1 MLCGPSR
8 PPGSA
13 KGRCYSMRILR
24 FPYRPALSAGLRIF
38 AVVAALSI
46 SLLLAQQAT
55 PRAHASQGFYQQTN
69 LVSDLPGVA
78 LVTDPHLVNPW
89 GIVHGP
95 TTPFWISDNGMGVST
110 LYNGTG
116 APFPVGS
123 PLVVTI
129 PPPHGSPAGTL
140 AAPTG
145 VVFNGTTGF
154 VVSNGTVSGAA
165 LFIFATEDGTISGWN
180 RNVDVHNAIL
190 EVDKSPGAVYKGL
203 AMGSNSSGTFLYATN
218 FRAGTVDV
226 FDSQFHQVSLS
237 GSFTDPNLL
246 PGYAPFGIAN
256 INGNLYVT
264 YALQNAAKHDDVAGP
279 AHGFVDIY
287 DTNGHLIRRLA
298 TRGRLNSPWGL
309 AMAPANFG
317 RFSNDLLVGNF
328 GDGRINAVDPATGD
342 FLGQLRDANNNPIT
356 INGLW
361 GLDFGND
368 ANAGPSTT
376 LFFTA
381 GLNDEANGLFGSL
394 VSVSG

>member
-1 MLCGPSR
+1 MR
-8 PPGSA
+8 
-13 KGRCYSMRILR
+13 SMRFMRPLAVSTRLR
-24 FPYRPALSAGLRIF
+24 LLATAVAISAVL
-38 AVVAALSI
+38 L
-46 SLLLAQQAT
+46 LLLAQHAA

-69 LVSDLPGVA
+69 LVSDLAGVA
-78 LVTDPHLVNPW
+78 KVTDPHLVNAW
-89 GIVHGP
+89 GIVHSQ
-95 TTPFWISDNGMGVST
+95 TSPFWISDNGTGFST
-110 LYNGTG
+110 LYNGAG
-116 APFPVGS
+116 API
-123 PLVVTI
+123 PLVVTV
-129 PPPHGSPAGTL
+129 PPPGGSHAGTT

-154 VVSNGTVSGAA
+154 VVSNGTTSGVAR
-165 LFIFATEDGTISGWN
+165 FIFSTEDGTISGWSPG
-180 RNVDVHNAIL
+180 VDPTHAIL
-190 EVDKSPGAVYKGL
+190 PPSADKSPGAVYKGL
-203 AMGSNSSGTFLYATN
+203 AIGSNASGTFLYATN

-226 FDSQFHQVSLS
+226 FDSSFHQVSLA
-237 GSFTDPNLL
+237 GSFTDPNLQ

-256 INGNLYVT
+256 LNGDLYVT

-287 DTNGHLIRRLA
+287 DTNGNLIRRLV

-309 AMAPANFG
+309 AIAPANFG

-342 FLGQLRDANNNPIT
+342 FLGQLRDADNKPIT
-356 INGLW
+356 IDGLW

-381 GLNDEANGLFGSL
+381 GPNGEADGLFGSL
-394 VSVSG
+394 VSVGP

>member
-1 MLCGPSR
+1 MR
-8 PPGSA
+8 
-13 KGRCYSMRILR
+13 SMR
-24 FPYRPALSAGLRIF
+24 FMRPHFVWALPLLAIAAALSA
-38 AVVAALSI
+38 V
-46 SLLLAQQAT
+46 LLLAQQAT

-69 LVSDLPGVA
+69 LVSDVPGLA
-78 LVTDPHLVNPW
+78 QVTDPHLVNSW
-89 GIVHGP
+89 GIVHSPGS
-95 TTPFWISDNGMGVST
+95 PFWISDNGTGLST
-110 LYNGTG
+110 LYNGAG
-116 APFPVGS
+116 APIS
-123 PLVVTI
+123 LVVTI
-129 PPPHGSPAGTL
+129 PPPGGSPAGTT

-145 VVFNGTTGF
+145 VVFNGTPGF
-154 VVSNGTVSGAA
+154 KVSNGTKSAAA
-165 LFIFATEDGTISGWN
+165 LFIFSTEDGTISGWN
-180 RNVDVHNAIL
+180 PTVNPTNAIL
-190 EVDKSPGAVYKGL
+190 AVDKSTDSPSAVYKGL
-203 AMGSNSSGTFLYATN
+203 AIGSNASGTFLYATN

-226 FDSQFHQVSLS
+226 FDSTFQQVSLA

-256 INGNLYVT
+256 LGGNLYVT

-287 DTNGHLIRRLA
+287 DTNGNLLQRLV

-356 INGLW
+356 IDGLW

-368 ANAGPSTT
+368 ANAGPKTT

-381 GLNDEANGLFGSL
+381 GPNGEADGLFGSL
-394 VSVSG
+394 VSVGA

>member
-1 MLCGPSR
+1 MPSMHFMR
-8 PPGSA
+8 P
-13 KGRCYSMRILR
+13 R
-24 FPYRPALSAGLRIF
+24 FVRAWPLLLATAAALSA
-38 AVVAALSI
+38 V
-46 SLLLAQQAT
+46 LLLTQHVA

-78 LVTDPHLVNPW
+78 KVTDPHLVNSW
-89 GIVHGP
+89 GIVHNS
-95 TTPFWISDNGMGVST
+95 TSPFWISDNGTGFAT
-110 LYNGTG
+110 LYNGAGT
-116 APFPVGS
+116 PFPPAA

-129 PPPHGSPAGTL
+129 PPPGGSPAGTT

-154 VVSNGTVSGAA
+154 KVSNGINSGVA
-165 LFIFATEDGTISGWN
+165 LFIFSTEDGTIAGWSPA
-180 RNVDVHNAIL
+180 VDLHNAIL
-190 EVDKSPGAVYKGL
+190 AVDKSPGAVYKGL
-203 AMGSNSSGTFLYATN
+203 AIGSNAAGTFLFATN
-218 FRAGTVDV
+218 FRAGTMDV
-226 FDSQFHQVSLS
+226 FNSNFAQVSLA

-256 INGNLYVT
+256 LNGDLYVT

-287 DTNGHLIRRLA
+287 DTNGNLIRRLV

-356 INGLW
+356 IDGLW

-368 ANAGPSTT
+368 HNAGPSTT

-381 GLNDEANGLFGSL
+381 GINGEADGLFGSL
-394 VSVSG
+394 VSVSS

>member
-1 MLCGPSR
+1 
-8 PPGSA
+8 
-13 KGRCYSMRILR
+13 MRSLR
-24 FPYRPALSAGLRIF
+24 FLRPHFVRAWPLLLAT
-38 AVVAALSI
+38 AAALCAV
-46 SLLLAQQAT
+46 LLLAQQAA

-69 LVSDLPGVA
+69 LVSDVPGVA
-78 LVTDPHLVNPW
+78 RVTDPHLVNAW
-89 GIVHGP
+89 GIVHSA
-95 TTPFWISDNGMGVST
+95 TSPFWISDNGTGVST
-110 LYNGTG
+110 LYNGAGT
-116 APFPVGS
+116 PFPPAA

-129 PPPHGSPAGTL
+129 PPPGDSPAGTT

-154 VVSNGTVSGAA
+154 VVSVRTPTGLTSGVAP
-165 LFIFATEDGTISGWN
+165 FIFATEDGTIAGWSPA
-180 RNVDVHNAIL
+180 VDLHHAIL
-190 EVDKSPGAVYKGL
+190 AVDKSPGAVYKGL
-203 AMGSNSSGTFLYATN
+203 AIGNNASGTFLYATN

-226 FDSQFHQVSLS
+226 FDAHFHQVTQP

-256 INGNLYVT
+256 LGGNLYVT
-264 YALQNAAKHDDVAGP
+264 YALQNVAKHDDVAGP

-287 DTNGHLIRRLA
+287 DTNGNLIQRLV

-309 AMAPANFG
+309 AMAPATFG

-328 GDGRINAVDPATGD
+328 GDGRINAVDPASGD

-356 INGLW
+356 IDGLW

-368 ANAGPSTT
+368 ATAGPKTT

-381 GLNDEANGLFGSL
+381 GLNGEADGLFGSL
-394 VSVSG
+394 VSVGS